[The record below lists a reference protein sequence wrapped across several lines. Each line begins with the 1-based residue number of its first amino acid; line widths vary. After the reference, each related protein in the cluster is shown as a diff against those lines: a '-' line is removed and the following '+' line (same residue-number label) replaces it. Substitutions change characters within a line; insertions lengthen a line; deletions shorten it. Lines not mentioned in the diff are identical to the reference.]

1 MLWFAAIASHELVP
15 PEVSFFFFYESI
27 LNIFNLKNIEQM
39 LKTIANNFITERN
52 TSEVIA
58 IGINAIRE
66 ICARCPLA
74 MSEDLLGDLVQ
85 YKDYKD
91 KAVTTSAKSLIQL
104 FRVKNQKLLNRR
116 DRVKTIFKINF
127 INYYLFPLQGKPTD
141 EIKETKILKFGE
153 SDIKSYIPGSEV
165 VEKKIDDEDEEG
177 DDWEEESGGED
188 EDSDDEWNDVSH
200 SSDEEVLDDNEEKKE
215 EDPVVEKEKISKAI
229 ETSTERIFTQEDF
242 KKIQQEQLRK
252 KVQLTSK
259 DAAKRKAIS
268 IDEDSDEEEDTK

>member
-1 MLWFAAIASHELVP
+1 LVALRVGKKTQKRQKRTEKTLKALKKEKKSKKVENYQFNALNLIYDPQDFSEKLYKEVESTNESFEIKIMMLELIARLIGIHQLYLLNYYAFLIRFINPHQREVAKMLWFAAIASHELVP

-104 FRVKNQKLLNRR
+104 FRVKNPKLLNRR

-127 INYYLFPLQGKPTD
+127 INY
-141 EIKETKILKFGE
+141 
-153 SDIKSYIPGSEV
+153 
-165 VEKKIDDEDEEG
+165 
-177 DDWEEESGGED
+177 
-188 EDSDDEWNDVSH
+188 
-200 SSDEEVLDDNEEKKE
+200 
-215 EDPVVEKEKISKAI
+215 
-229 ETSTERIFTQEDF
+229 
-242 KKIQQEQLRK
+242 
-252 KVQLTSK
+252 
-259 DAAKRKAIS
+259 
-268 IDEDSDEEEDTK
+268 